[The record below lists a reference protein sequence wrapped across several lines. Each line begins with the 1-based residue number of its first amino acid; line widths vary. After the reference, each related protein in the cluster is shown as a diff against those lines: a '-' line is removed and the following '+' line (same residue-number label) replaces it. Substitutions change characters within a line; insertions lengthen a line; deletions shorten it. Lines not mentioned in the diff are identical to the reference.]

1 MMSEMGCDK
10 KEESGVERN
19 NAGSASITARG
30 SEPIKAF
37 LSQL

>member
-10 KEESGVERN
+10 KESGVERN
-19 NAGSASITARG
+19 YAGFASITARS

>member
-19 NAGSASITARG
+19 NAVFAIITAHS